1 MIFGI
6 NYLTCHCQVCLIFSR
21 LILMNFYVRSEVLS
35 DLITVD
41 IIHKLME
48 PEDHSHHIVLC
59 FQNQGESF
67 CFNGDQFKFVPFQP
81 IGSNS
86 KEGFLFLWMVMRT
99 LPCWTRSCHGLSQV
113 TRRDQLGHCVRLGF
127 SQHSCTVSMVSPSY
141 GVQMR

>member
-1 MIFGI
+1 MALEKVVIFGI

-41 IIHKLME
+41 IIHKLMG
-48 PEDHSHHIVLC
+48 PEDHSHHIVQC

-86 KEGFLFLWMVMRT
+86 KEGFLFLWIASEQSAEQFLGLVKSLLSIFLQEDLVTWFYKDQKMR
-99 LPCWTRSCHGLSQV
+99 LSWI
-113 TRRDQLGHCVRLGF
+113 
-127 SQHSCTVSMVSPSY
+127 Y
-141 GVQMR
+141 

>member
-1 MIFGI
+1 MALEKVVIFGI

-86 KEGFLFLWMVMRT
+86 KEGFLFLRIASEQSAEQFLGLVKSLLSIFLQEDLVTWFYKDQKMR
-99 LPCWTRSCHGLSQV
+99 LSWI
-113 TRRDQLGHCVRLGF
+113 
-127 SQHSCTVSMVSPSY
+127 Y
-141 GVQMR
+141 